1 MDIAEASALLAT
13 DGMLIKRPL
22 MTAGKKL
29 TLGFKEADFE
39 KKLEIKLGVE
49 DMTVYYSENG
59 LWLEE
64 VQEGIK
70 VGISAKGQDDLG
82 EVMFVDL
89 TPETTQVEKDA
100 ALIGVEAAKA
110 VTELTSPVKGQVVAW
125 NLELSENPERLNSTK
140 KEDNWIVILYQ
151 VDKELLSSLA
161 ISE

>member
-1 MDIAEASALLAT
+1 
-13 DGMLIKRPL
+13 
-22 MTAGKKL
+22 
-29 TLGFKEADFE
+29 
-39 KKLEIKLGVE
+39 
-49 DMTVYYSENG
+49 MTVYYSENG

-64 VQEGIK
+64 IQEGIK

-100 ALIGVEAAKA
+100 TLIGVEAAKA

-125 NLELSENPERLNSTK
+125 NLELSENPELLNSTK
-140 KEDNWIVILYQ
+140 KEDNWIVILDQ

>member
-1 MDIAEASALLAT
+1 M
-13 DGMLIKRPL
+13 
-22 MTAGKKL
+22 
-29 TLGFKEADFE
+29 
-39 KKLEIKLGVE
+39 EIKLGVE

-100 ALIGVEAAKA
+100 TLIGVEAAKA

-140 KEDNWIVILYQ
+140 KEDNWIVILDQ